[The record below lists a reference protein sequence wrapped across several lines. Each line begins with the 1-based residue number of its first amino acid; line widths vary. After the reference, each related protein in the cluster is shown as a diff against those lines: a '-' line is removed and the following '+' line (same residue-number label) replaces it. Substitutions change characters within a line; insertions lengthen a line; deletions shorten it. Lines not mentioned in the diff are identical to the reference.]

1 MANERYTILVEPCLT
16 DRVTQTYKKRYNTLS
31 EFYTTAILNQLEKD
45 GDFDIRDEYQEVLER
60 AEEN

>member
-16 DRVTQTYKKRYNTLS
+16 DRATQPYKKRYNTLS
-31 EFYTTAILNQLEKD
+31 EFYTTAILNQLEND

>member
-1 MANERYTILVEPCLT
+1 MANERYTILVEPCLVE
-16 DRVTQTYKKRYNTLS
+16 RAAQTYKKRYNTLS
-31 EFYTTAILNQLEKD
+31 EFYTVAILNQLEND